1 MLTTVIIVLLILLL
15 ILACVAGAMGVSR
28 NHLRSQ
34 VHTLT
39 LERDTARQQAE
50 TSGGQL
56 SELKTQLELSKQEL
70 EQKTQAFEQAQQ
82 QSQNTFKALA
92 NETLQKTSEQFLQL
106 AKKSLES
113 ENKDAVTALEQRK
126 VAIDSMLKP
135 IRDQL
140 EKQATAVT
148 AMEKNRE
155 GAYQGLHQQIKGL
168 LETQKQLSESTVRL
182 STALKGSSATRGR
195 WGELAL
201 KRIVELAGMTLHC
214 DFEEQV
220 SIWKGDQNQRPDM
233 VVNLPNDRTI
243 VIDSKAVGES
253 YLQALETDN
262 QQQRVELIKKHAD
275 QIDGRVKEL
284 SLKKYTEGFENSPDF
299 VVLFIP
305 GDSFLS
311 AAALARP
318 SLLEDAM
325 NRNVVIATP
334 STLISLLKVVA
345 LGWQEKQLAENAHQI
360 EDAAKELHERVGVV
374 VEHMAKLGKNLES
387 SVSSFNKMTR
397 SFESRVLVST
407 KKLQGMGIKS
417 SKQVPDSIKEL
428 EASPRQMRAIEST
441 E

>member
-1 MLTTVIIVLLILLL
+1 MLTTVIIVLLVLLL
-15 ILACVAGAMGVSR
+15 ILACVTGAIGVSR
-28 NHLRSQ
+28 NHLGSQ
-34 VHTLT
+34 VKTLT
-39 LERDTARQQAE
+39 LERDTAREQAE

-70 EQKTQAFEQAQQ
+70 EQKIKAFEQAQQ

-92 NETLQKTSEQFLQL
+92 NETLQKTSEQFLLL

-113 ENKDAVTALEQRK
+113 ENKDAVTALELRK

-168 LETQKQLSESTVRL
+168 LETQQQLSESTVRL

-220 SIWKGDQNQRPDM
+220 SIWKGEQNQRPDM

-253 YLQALETDN
+253 YLQAMETDS
-262 QQQRVELIKKHAD
+262 QQQREELIKKHAC
-275 QIDGRVKEL
+275 QIDSRVKEL
-284 SLKKYTEGFENSPDF
+284 SLKKYTEGFANSPDF

-374 VEHMAKLGKNLES
+374 VEHMAKLGKNLDS
-387 SVSSFNKMTR
+387 SVSSFNKMTS
-397 SFESRVLVST
+397 SFESRVLST
-407 KKLQGMGIKS
+407 TRKLQDMGIKS

-428 EASPRQMRAIEST
+428 EASPRQMRAIEAS